1 MNKSRFRFVVAALVA
16 TTALGLT
23 ACSSGEA
30 SGADGDATVFRS
42 AYLPTANYL
51 TTVRTT
57 GILEEELGKVGA
69 TAEFIGPLDPVD
81 AYNTVTSGNADASS
95 TGTGYFVNL
104 AANESDWVAFALEK
118 YTGNSQGIV
127 AAPGTGI
134 DSLEDLYG
142 KKIGIDSPGATGDY
156 LVHQAF
162 AHAGLDITKVELVS
176 LAQSDF
182 AAAFTSGRIDALASF
197 DQNLANAIATPGSR
211 LLVTGDQIG
220 SYNWSIHI
228 ASRDFAEN
236 HPEALAAVYRGLV
249 RESDRAQQDPGIITD
264 AYTEFGASD
273 EIVEV
278 VSGFSTPQILPLD
291 DVAVADLQA
300 LGEQYMDFGF
310 IDDAPNIA
318 DHVVDLSE

>member
-1 MNKSRFRFVVAALVA
+1 MKNKSRLLTTIVALATVA
-16 TTALGLT
+16 IGLT
-23 ACSSGEA
+23 GCSSD
-30 SGADGDATVFRS
+30 SGTDDDAVVFRS

-57 GILEEELGKVGA
+57 GVLEDELAKVGA
-69 TAEFIGPLDPVD
+69 TAEHIGPLDPIE

-104 AANESDWVAFALEK
+104 AANDSEWVAFALEK
-118 YTGNSQGIV
+118 YTGDSQGIV

-142 KKIGIDSPGATGDY
+142 KKIGIDNPGATGDY

-162 AHAGLDITKVELVS
+162 ANAGLDVSRVELVS
-176 LAQSDF
+176 LAPGDF
-182 AAAFTSGRIDALASF
+182 AAAFGSGQIDALASF
-197 DQNLANAIATPGSR
+197 DQNLANAVATPGAK

-228 ASRDFAEN
+228 ASREFATE

-249 RESDRAQQDPGIITD
+249 RESQRAQADPSIITD
-264 AYTEFGASD
+264 AYTEFGAGD
-273 EIVEV
+273 EVVEV

-291 DVAVADLQA
+291 AAAVADLNA
-300 LGEQYMDFGF
+300 LAEQYVEFGF
-310 IDDAPNIA
+310 IDEAPEIGNY
-318 DHVVDLSE
+318 VVNLAE